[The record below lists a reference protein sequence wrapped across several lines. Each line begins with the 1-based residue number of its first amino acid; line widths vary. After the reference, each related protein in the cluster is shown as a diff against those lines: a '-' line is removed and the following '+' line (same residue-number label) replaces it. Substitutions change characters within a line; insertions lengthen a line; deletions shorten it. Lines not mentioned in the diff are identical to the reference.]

1 MRKDQLES
9 SMDESIDVAGTVRD
23 MQGLLNPKKPTE
35 SPATDSFDD
44 RVSVETLDDG
54 TTAWVIRNETQEERN
69 KKFGQR
75 YIRALSLVDEKD
87 QLFDGIQ
94 SSSNA
99 AVDPYTVLR
108 KKKGMMDPDVLS
120 LTKVKKAFSGIG
132 LTANGAGPVNS
143 QEAIDY
149 RNAMEALRRG
159 DVVLPTVSEFER
171 QKRELEEE
179 KKKMAQNKEWESAKP
194 PVTAQAP
201 TQETPTNATS
211 TVAADA
217 MPPKRNEATIAAQ
230 EGKTQKVQPINLA
243 KMMDKTPA
251 PVPKTNPEPPKTT
264 EPPKPVQEVVE
275 FNVPKEQASTFVATL
290 PDDQKEKVKRADLIN
305 INAIQNVDLPRTVHT
320 IDNLNDYRRIVPKK
334 VTGEYVEV
342 VLPNSGYIATMSAA
356 SSLAMAS
363 IMGDPDDT
371 ENTFDLR
378 KQYQFCFDYLV
389 STSIDDTLPSKSMS
403 FNYFTT
409 HTSPDDL
416 SALIYGI
423 YRASQPAKTSVSF
436 HCLKCNRDYDVIADA
451 TGVVDQDAFNDDTK
465 MQINRIIEARKVVGD
480 AKMVFDDAPGSKI
493 FTYKLSDDMYVSAKY
508 MDGNMAIERAK
519 IIQPLEER
527 YGKIVLNLASVIKE
541 IRILI
546 TPEGSTEPDWY
557 SVPDPVT
564 ICQIISDLDDNK
576 LKVLTKGIMDDIKS
590 YGSYQFCFKG
600 EFQCPHCGSVL
611 HKVPVD
617 LGQLIFFKASRAMT
631 ND

>member
-1 MRKDQLES
+1 M
-9 SMDESIDVAGTVRD
+9 
-23 MQGLLNPKKPTE
+23 
-35 SPATDSFDD
+35 
-44 RVSVETLDDG
+44 
-54 TTAWVIRNETQEERN
+54 
-69 KKFGQR
+69 
-75 YIRALSLVDEKD
+75 
-87 QLFDGIQ
+87 
-94 SSSNA
+94 
-99 AVDPYTVLR
+99 
-108 KKKGMMDPDVLS
+108 
-120 LTKVKKAFSGIG
+120 
-132 LTANGAGPVNS
+132 
-143 QEAIDY
+143 
-149 RNAMEALRRG
+149 
-159 DVVLPTVSEFER
+159 
-171 QKRELEEE
+171 
-179 KKKMAQNKEWESAKP
+179 
-194 PVTAQAP
+194 
-201 TQETPTNATS
+201 
-211 TVAADA
+211 
-217 MPPKRNEATIAAQ
+217 
-230 EGKTQKVQPINLA
+230 
-243 KMMDKTPA
+243 
-251 PVPKTNPEPPKTT
+251 
-264 EPPKPVQEVVE
+264 
-275 FNVPKEQASTFVATL
+275 
-290 PDDQKEKVKRADLIN
+290 
-305 INAIQNVDLPRTVHT
+305 
-320 IDNLNDYRRIVPKK
+320 PKK

-451 TGVVDQDAFNDDTK
+451 TDVVDQDAFNDDTK